1 MQLQVKDLPKVPILE
16 LWSKGINSTNAPP
29 RPKMHLLCPQVRRVR
44 LFMYFFIGSS
54 TPQAF
59 RIKVG
64 HKELSMRYVLY
75 THPHITHG
83 YITHIR
89 AYMSY
94 TPYIHTC
101 HTYMLG
107 CIRL

>member
-29 RPKMHLLCPQVRRVR
+29 RPKMHFLCPQVRRVR

-59 RIKVG
+59 RVKVG

-75 THPHITHG
+75 THIHTKHTDILHTYVHICHTHHI
-83 YITHIR
+83 YIHV
-89 AYMSY
+89 
-94 TPYIHTC
+94 IHTC
-101 HTYMLG
+101 LVA
-107 CIRL
+107 